1 MANIFNA
8 LKLSESQENSYVM
21 KCIMRIVGLEDF
33 SGDLQIGFLI
43 GLTSILNEACKNPK
57 NPSFNHY

>member
-1 MANIFNA
+1 MDNLFNA
-8 LKLSESQENSYVM
+8 LKLLESQENPYVM
-21 KCIMRIVGLEDF
+21 KCILRVVGLADF
-33 SGDLQIGFLI
+33 SGDIEIGCLV